1 MHLFGVFRGLK
12 IVKPFY
18 RVFNTKKLQFG
29 ADKCHKLHVGK
40 QCDFC
45 PNLYIDKWKMEET
58 EEVETGVTSLE
69 EVLDEAH
76 LMEMKD
82 EDKYLGDF
90 IMNNGRN
97 TKNIKSRR
105 DKGEGNVRQIMS
117 ILMTC
122 VLAPSSLR

>member
-1 MHLFGVFRGLK
+1 
-12 IVKPFY
+12 
-18 RVFNTKKLQFG
+18 
-29 ADKCHKLHVGK
+29 
-40 QCDFC
+40 
-45 PNLYIDKWKMEET
+45 MEET

-82 EDKYLGDF
+82 EDKYLGDI
-90 IMNNGRN
+90 IMNNGKN

-117 ILMTC
+117 ILDDMC
-122 VLAPSSLR
+122 FGPF